1 MAKQARFIERT
12 PLHENHTGKA
22 CRTQAF
28 GLGGNL
34 RRRGEF
40 PFQQGMLPA
49 FRGRARQECKP
60 MRFGHKTA
68 ILFATLL
75 LPAAAMAQ
83 TSVLEVDQPMMVNGV
98 ETVCTGTTTDVR
110 EDPRW
115 RAYPFHL
122 EFAGK
127 DGQYLGDETVSVS
140 GNGHSVSVHC
150 EGPWVLMKLPSG
162 TYKVSADVAEAGHKD
177 VTVHAPGRTVLHFP
191 NAGGEVGPSGKVAA
205 R

>member
-12 PLHENHTGKA
+12 PLPENHTGKA

-28 GLGGNL
+28 GQGGGTWAA
-34 RRRGEF
+34 GESSHLA
-40 PFQQGMLPA
+40 GCA
-49 FRGRARQECKP
+49 ARFRGRDRQECKP
-60 MRFGHKTA
+60 MKFRHKTA

-75 LPAAAMAQ
+75 LPTAGMAQ
-83 TSVLEVDQPMMVNGV
+83 TPALEGDQPMMVNGV

-115 RAYPFHL
+115 RAYPFHI

-150 EGPWVLMKLPSG
+150 EGPWVLMKLPTG
-162 TYKVSADVAEAGHKD
+162 NYKVSADVAEAGHKD

-191 NAGGEVGPSGKVAA
+191 NAGGEVGPSGKVAV